1 MNAEKIV
8 TGGCVTARKAVFVS
22 VTDALAGLVPDIMPT
37 TPLDDVARGFW
48 HVNDITVKQCE
59 LLVAVDKSIIR
70 GIWEIDMDF
79 GWHPMSKAA
88 IPTRN
93 ISMMVVDPSRKYCRV
108 TGAILPEFY
117 GKELSSVW
125 GGMRM
130 YGPVRYNF

>member
-1 MNAEKIV
+1 MKAYKNETV
-8 TGGCVTARKAVFVS
+8 RSVTARKAIFVS
-22 VTDALAGLVPDIMPT
+22 VTNALAGLVPDILPT

-48 HVNDITVKQCE
+48 HANDIKVKQCE
-59 LLVAVDKSIIR
+59 LLVAVDKNIIR
-70 GIWEIDMDF
+70 GIWEIDTTF

-93 ISMMVVDPSRKYCRV
+93 LSMMVVDPSRKYCRV
-108 TGAILPEFY
+108 TGAILSGLK

-125 GGMRM
+125 HGMRM